1 VFQRLRNIVRHVPAV
16 LGLCLLVGAIYVV
29 QREFRHFRLEDI
41 THALA
46 GIPHLA
52 LALSALLT
60 VCAYIVL
67 SFYDRM
73 GTIFAGHPVSYGR
86 VAFAS
91 FCAYTLS
98 HNLGFAAVSGAAVRY
113 RLYAIW
119 GLGPRQIA
127 KVVAFCSLTFGLG
140 AMVLAASVLIS
151 DPLAVPFFGDRLPTW
166 LMYVAG
172 GAMVG
177 VVIGYVS
184 LASIVGCVKLFGLT
198 IELPGWKL
206 AFVQV
211 ALATLDVAVTASIV
225 YVLLPP
231 AAGLTWFRFVGIYLA
246 SYSAGLV
253 ATLPG
258 GLGVFDGAML
268 LGLSPYLDAP
278 HILGAIVVYRLYYY
292 VVPLFVAGVL
302 FTGNELLLR
311 GGPLLRRLGG
321 LTAVQALSRWNE
333 PDFAVG
339 VATGI
344 VAMCGALL
352 LSIAAI
358 RPPAQFSWVDPGL
371 SDVAAQAS
379 EFIPSLIGAALM
391 VLSVSLSQRVT
402 LAWWATITLL
412 AVAAIY
418 TASQGFGGW
427 IPTVLVLAVL
437 LLAPL
442 RGSFY
447 RHARLLVGPLDDATL
462 LPLLTLIG
470 CVMALGVFT
479 RRMHW
484 MRANPWWEIVV
495 SRSTPNGL
503 RIALALIVALGLIAI
518 WRLMRPG
525 RVTWSAWK
533 PENRLTFGRPG
544 PVDQV
549 APEGIVWGESDR
561 AAIPFR
567 RVGPVLLG
575 LGDPVGADSDR
586 VSAIWR
592 LRDLARQEGLDP
604 AVWRA
609 GPQFLNVYADL
620 GLAALPLGLDGL
632 PRADDTEPP
641 RSAPAR
647 DTEYLVCV
655 AERDLTALLPLL
667 PELALSRA
675 MPRAG

>member
-1 VFQRLRNIVRHVPAV
+1 V

-29 QREFRHFRLEDI
+29 QREFRHLRLEDI

-46 GIPHLA
+46 AIPHRA
-52 LALSALLT
+52 LVLSACWTLL
-60 VCAYIVL
+60 AYVVL

-119 GLGPRQIA
+119 GLGPLQIA

-140 AMVLAASVLIS
+140 AMVLASAVLIS
-151 DPLAVPFFGDRLPTW
+151 DPQAVPFFGDRLPTW
-166 LMYVAG
+166 LMYLAG
-172 GAMVG
+172 GVMIGA
-177 VVIGYVS
+177 VVGYVS
-184 LASIVGCVKLFGLT
+184 LASIAGSIKLFGCS

-225 YVLLPP
+225 YALLPP
-231 AAGLTWFRFVGIYLA
+231 AAGLTWLRFVGIYLA
-246 SYSAGLV
+246 CYSAGLV

-268 LGLSPYLDAP
+268 LGLSPYIDAP

-292 VVPLFVAGVL
+292 IIPLFIAGIL
-302 FTGNELLLR
+302 FTGNEVLLR
-311 GGPLLRRLGG
+311 GGPMARRLGG
-321 LTAVQALSRWNE
+321 LAATQALSRWSE

-339 VATGI
+339 IATGI

-358 RPPAQFSWVDPGL
+358 TPPVAFPWFDNGL
-371 SDVAAQAS
+371 SGVANQAS
-379 EFIPSLIGAALM
+379 EFVPSLIGAALM

-402 LAWWATITLL
+402 LAWWVTIALL
-412 AVAAIY
+412 LIAAAY
-418 TASQGFGGW
+418 TSAQSVSPW
-427 IPTVLVLAVL
+427 IPAVL
-437 LLAPL
+437 LLAAVLLAPL
-442 RGSFY
+442 RRAFY
-447 RHARLLVGPLDDATL
+447 RHARLLVGPLDAATL
-462 LPLLTLIG
+462 LPMLTLIG
-470 CVMALGVFT
+470 CVMTLWVFA
-479 RRMHW
+479 RRLRWMH
-484 MRANPWWEIVV
+484 ATSWWEIIV

-503 RIALALIVALGLIAI
+503 RIALALTVAFGLIAI

-525 RVTWSAWK
+525 RVTWSAWQ
-533 PENRLTFGRPG
+533 PGGRRVFAASG
-544 PVDQV
+544 PFDQV
-549 APEGIVWGESDR
+549 PPDGVVWGESDR

-567 RVGPVLLG
+567 RVGPVLLA
-575 LGDPVGADSDR
+575 LGDPVGADNDR

-592 LRDLARQEGLDP
+592 LRDLARQEGRDP

-609 GPQFLNVYADL
+609 GAQYLSVYADL
-620 GLAALPLGLDGL
+620 GLAALPLGQDGL
-632 PRADDTEPP
+632 PSAEPEEPSRATA
-641 RSAPAR
+641 SKPAQ
-647 DTEYLVCV
+647 YLVCV
-655 AERDLTALLPLL
+655 AERDLTTLLPLL
-667 PELALSRA
+667 PTLAQSGSL
-675 MPRAG
+675 AG